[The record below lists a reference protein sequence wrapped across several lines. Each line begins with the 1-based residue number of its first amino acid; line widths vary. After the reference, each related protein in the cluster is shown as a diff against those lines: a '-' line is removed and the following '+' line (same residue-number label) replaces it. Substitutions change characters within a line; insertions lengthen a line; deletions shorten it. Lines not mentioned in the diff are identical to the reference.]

1 MEKFLKRKNEVQS
14 YASPSSKAKF
24 IRKYNPDLINF
35 GFVNGGSEAE
45 PRAQCVEC
53 GLTLSNEALKPSK
66 LKRHLETKH
75 PKLIGKPVD
84 YFKRKDDGL
93 QMQRRSIVS
102 LTGDAKCA
110 LKASYLVARRV
121 AQSKKAFTIA
131 EELVLPAA
139 VDMCREMIGEA
150 AAKKLKTIPLSNDI
164 LDESTDVTNAAL
176 LLVFVRYRW
185 DSSLQEDILFC
196 GELPTRATA
205 EECFRCMDNYFTENG
220 LDWQNCVGV
229 CSDGAAS
236 MTGRHRGVIKQI
248 LDLAPEAKWT
258 HCFLHRENLA
268 KKMSPE
274 FHEVMDVTVKTI
286 NFIKSNAVNSRCF
299 AQLCEG
305 MEADHVQLLYHS
317 EVRWLSRGLVLTR
330 IFELRNEIF
339 SFLTDK
345 KSPLAHHYTNATFI
359 AKLAYLSD
367 IFSLL
372 NQLNISL
379 QGRNSNIFFVADK
392 VQAFQKKLSLWSKR
406 AHEERLDMFPLL
418 SDILESSPQVKISH
432 SVSQH
437 LSHLA
442 NKFAEYFPEDP
453 REGHMWVVDP
463 FSVDPTEN
471 DVALPSH
478 LESQLLEVSTDS
490 TLKGQWGKLDLGS
503 FWIVVSKEYPLLALR
518 AFKVLLPFTTTYLCE
533 SGFSTVATT
542 KTKARS
548 RLRASLEATLRVS
561 LSPIPPRLDLI
572 MSKRQA
578 QVSH

>member
-1 MEKFLKRKNEVQS
+1 
-14 YASPSSKAKF
+14 
-24 IRKYNPDLINF
+24 
-35 GFVNGGSEAE
+35 
-45 PRAQCVEC
+45 
-53 GLTLSNEALKPSK
+53 
-66 LKRHLETKH
+66 
-75 PKLIGKPVD
+75 
-84 YFKRKDDGL
+84 
-93 QMQRRSIVS
+93 
-102 LTGDAKCA
+102 
-110 LKASYLVARRV
+110 
-121 AQSKKAFTIA
+121 
-131 EELVLPAA
+131 
-139 VDMCREMIGEA
+139 MCREMIGEA

-164 LDESTDVTNAAL
+164 VSHRIADMASDIEQQLLGRIRKSPFFSLQLDESTDITNAAL

-268 KKMSPE
+268 AKK
-274 FHEVMDVTVKTI
+274 I
-286 NFIKSNAVNSRCF
+286 CF

-330 IFELRNEIF
+330 IFELRKEVF

-359 AKLAYLSD
+359 AKLAYLAD

-392 VQAFQKKLSLWSKR
+392 VQAFQRKLSLWSKR

-437 LSHLA
+437 LSQLA
-442 NKFAEYFPEDP
+442 EKFAEYFPEDP

-518 AFKVLLPFTTTYLCE
+518 AVKVLLPFTTTYLCE

-572 MSKRQA
+572 MCKRQA

>member
-1 MEKFLKRKNEVQS
+1 MR
-14 YASPSSKAKF
+14 
-24 IRKYNPDLINF
+24 
-35 GFVNGGSEAE
+35 
-45 PRAQCVEC
+45 
-53 GLTLSNEALKPSK
+53 
-66 LKRHLETKH
+66 
-75 PKLIGKPVD
+75 
-84 YFKRKDDGL
+84 
-93 QMQRRSIVS
+93 
-102 LTGDAKCA
+102 
-110 LKASYLVARRV
+110 
-121 AQSKKAFTIA
+121 
-131 EELVLPAA
+131 
-139 VDMCREMIGEA
+139 MIGEA

-164 LDESTDVTNAAL
+164 VSHRIVDMASDIEQQLLERIRKSPFFSLQLDESTDVTNAVL

-268 KKMSPE
+268 AKKMSPE

-330 IFELRNEIF
+330 IFELRKEVF

-367 IFSLL
+367 ISSLL

-392 VQAFQKKLSLWSKR
+392 VQAFQRKLSLWSKR

-437 LSHLA
+437 LSQLA
-442 NKFAEYFPEDP
+442 EKFAEYFPEDP
-453 REGHMWVVDP
+453 REGHMRVVDP

-503 FWIVVSKEYPLLALR
+503 FWTVVSKEYPLLALR
-518 AFKVLLPFTTTYLCE
+518 AVKVLLPFTTTYLCE

-561 LSPIPPRLDLI
+561 LSPIPPRLGLI
-572 MSKRQA
+572 MSKRQT
-578 QVSH
+578 QVWH

>member
-14 YASPSSKAKF
+14 Y
-24 IRKYNPDLINF
+24 
-35 GFVNGGSEAE
+35 
-45 PRAQCVEC
+45 
-53 GLTLSNEALKPSK
+53 
-66 LKRHLETKH
+66 
-75 PKLIGKPVD
+75 
-84 YFKRKDDGL
+84 
-93 QMQRRSIVS
+93 RRSIVS

-139 VDMCREMIGEA
+139 VDMCREMIDEA

-164 LDESTDVTNAAL
+164 VSHCIADMASDIEQQLLGRIRKSPFFSLQLDELTDVTNVSL

-229 CSDGAAS
+229 RCLILRDGCHWHG
-236 MTGRHRGVIKQI
+236 T
-248 LDLAPEAKWT
+248 
-258 HCFLHRENLA
+258 
-268 KKMSPE
+268 
-274 FHEVMDVTVKTI
+274 
-286 NFIKSNAVNSRCF
+286 
-299 AQLCEG
+299 
-305 MEADHVQLLYHS
+305 DHVQLLYHS
-317 EVRWLSRGLVLTR
+317 EVRWLSRGLVKEV
-330 IFELRNEIF
+330 FELRKEVF
-339 SFLTDK
+339 SFLTDR

-392 VQAFQKKLSLWSKR
+392 VQAFQRKLSLWSKR

-437 LSHLA
+437 LSQLA
-442 NKFAEYFPEDP
+442 EKFAEYFPEDP

-463 FSVDPTEN
+463 FSVYPTEN

-503 FWIVVSKEYPLLALR
+503 VWIVVSKEYPLLALR
-518 AFKVLLPFTTTYLCE
+518 AVKVLPFTTTYLCE

-542 KTKARS
+542 KTKACS

>member
-14 YASPSSKAKF
+14 YAS
-24 IRKYNPDLINF
+24 
-35 GFVNGGSEAE
+35 
-45 PRAQCVEC
+45 RARCVEC
-53 GLTLSNEALKPSK
+53 GLTLSNEALKLSK
-66 LKRHLETKH
+66 LKRHLKTKH
-75 PKLIGKPVD
+75 QKLIGKPVD

-102 LTGDAKCA
+102 MTGDTKCA

-121 AQSKKAFTIA
+121 VQSKKAFTIA

-164 LDESTDVTNAAL
+164 VSHRIADMASDIEQQLLGRIRKSPFFSLQLDESTDVTNAAL
-176 LLVFVRYRW
+176 LLVFVPIPPLSRW
-185 DSSLQEDILFC
+185 DSSLQEDILLC
-196 GELPTRATA
+196 GELPTRAT
-205 EECFRCMDNYFTENG
+205 NG

-236 MTGRHRGVIKQI
+236 MTGRNRGVIKQI

-268 KKMSPE
+268 AKKMSPE

-286 NFIKSNAVNSRCF
+286 NFNKSNAVNSRCF

-330 IFELRNEIF
+330 IFELRKE
-339 SFLTDK
+339 
-345 KSPLAHHYTNATFI
+345 
-359 AKLAYLSD
+359 LAYLSD

-392 VQAFQKKLSLWSKR
+392 VQAFQRKLSLWSKR

-437 LSHLA
+437 LSQLA
-442 NKFAEYFPEDP
+442 EKFAEYFPEDP

-490 TLKGQWGKLDLGS
+490 TLKGQWGKLDL
-503 FWIVVSKEYPLLALR
+503 ALR
-518 AFKVLLPFTTTYLCE
+518 AVKVLLPFTTTYLCE

-578 QVSH
+578 QVCSKRLT

>member
-1 MEKFLKRKNEVQS
+1 M
-14 YASPSSKAKF
+14 ASDIEQQLLGR
-24 IRKYNPDLINF
+24 IRKSPF
-35 GFVNGGSEAE
+35 FS
-45 PRAQCVEC
+45 
-53 GLTLSNEALKPSK
+53 
-66 LKRHLETKH
+66 
-75 PKLIGKPVD
+75 
-84 YFKRKDDGL
+84 L
-93 QMQRRSIVS
+93 Q
-102 LTGDAKCA
+102 
-110 LKASYLVARRV
+110 
-121 AQSKKAFTIA
+121 
-131 EELVLPAA
+131 
-139 VDMCREMIGEA
+139 
-150 AAKKLKTIPLSNDI
+150 
-164 LDESTDVTNAAL
+164 LDESTDVTNAPAPGCGSCL
-176 LLVFVRYRW
+176 QL
-185 DSSLQEDILFC
+185 DSPLCKKTF
-196 GELPTRATA
+196 
-205 EECFRCMDNYFTENG
+205 NYFTENG

-268 KKMSPE
+268 AKKMSPE

-305 MEADHVQLLYHS
+305 MEADHVQLLYHN

-330 IFELRNEIF
+330 IFELRKEVF

-379 QGRNSNIFFVADK
+379 QGTNSNMFFVADK
-392 VQAFQKKLSLWSKR
+392 VQAFQRKLSLWSKR

-432 SVSQH
+432 SFSQH
-437 LSHLA
+437 LSQLA
-442 NKFAEYFPEDP
+442 EKFAEYFPEDP

-518 AFKVLLPFTTTYLCE
+518 AVKVLLPFTTTYLCE
-533 SGFSTVATT
+533 SGFSG
-542 KTKARS
+542 
-548 RLRASLEATLRVS
+548 LRASLEATLRVS

>member
-1 MEKFLKRKNEVQS
+1 
-14 YASPSSKAKF
+14 
-24 IRKYNPDLINF
+24 
-35 GFVNGGSEAE
+35 
-45 PRAQCVEC
+45 
-53 GLTLSNEALKPSK
+53 
-66 LKRHLETKH
+66 
-75 PKLIGKPVD
+75 IGKPVD

-93 QMQRRSIVS
+93 QMQRRSIVHRIADMASDIEQQLLGRIRKSPFFS
-102 LTGDAKCA
+102 L
-110 LKASYLVARRV
+110 
-121 AQSKKAFTIA
+121 Q
-131 EELVLPAA
+131 
-139 VDMCREMIGEA
+139 
-150 AAKKLKTIPLSNDI
+150 

-196 GELPTRATA
+196 GELPTGATA

-220 LDWQNCVGV
+220 LDWQNCFGV

-258 HCFLHRENLA
+258 HYFLHRENLA
-268 KKMSPE
+268 AKTMSPE

-299 AQLCEG
+299 AQLCED

-330 IFELRNEIF
+330 IFELRKEVF

-379 QGRNSNIFFVADK
+379 QGRNRNIFFVLDK
-392 VQAFQKKLSLWSKR
+392 VQAFQRKLPLWSKR

-437 LSHLA
+437 LSQLA
-442 NKFAEYFPEDP
+442 EKFSEYFPEDP

-471 DVALPSH
+471 DVALSSH

-490 TLKGQWGKLDLGS
+490 TFKGQWGKLDLGS

-518 AFKVLLPFTTTYLCE
+518 AVKVLLPFTTTYLCE

-561 LSPIPPRLDLI
+561 LSPIPPRLGLI
-572 MSKRQA
+572 MSKRQHL
-578 QVSH
+578 SHKILL